1 MKPEEVAEQV
11 IYKFVKKIY
20 NEECEA
26 KKKEKLTHQEIVELV
41 NKTYEE
47 KEKSLRKKIKSAIKT
62 LCTPKEMGTDED
74 VEKLLKK
81 IFEDPEFN
89 KTKITQEVEV
99 QQKIK

>member
-47 KEKSLRKKIKSAIKT
+47 KEKSLRKKIKSAIH
-62 LCTPKEMGTDED
+62 M
-74 VEKLLKK
+74 
-81 IFEDPEFN
+81 
-89 KTKITQEVEV
+89 KTKINGSFGIRFLMPGIHIGTQRFKVL
-99 QQKIK
+99 